1 MQLKKNKKTRA
12 VKTSNIT
19 DGTTV
24 VDQIIHHYHPIMK
37 IIVLPG
43 IYKIMINPQKS
54 SNMSLLPIMEQDVK
68 KVLQALSTEKTTGA
82 DMMLVKLVKLVA
94 NYLAGP
100 LSQTINNSIKERLF
114 HGNIKVVTVTPVDK
128 KTDNKSFVLNLFL
141 NSILSFS
148 SRVYGN
154 ILKTQFTEKLSK
166 LLSLFISAYRGSYN
180 T

>member
-1 MQLKKNKKTRA
+1 
-12 VKTSNIT
+12 
-19 DGTTV
+19 
-24 VDQIIHHYHPIMK
+24 
-37 IIVLPG
+37 
-43 IYKIMINPQKS
+43 
-54 SNMSLLPIMEQDVK
+54 MSLLPIMEQDVK

-141 NSILSFS
+141 NSI
-148 SRVYGN
+148 
-154 ILKTQFTEKLSK
+154 
-166 LLSLFISAYRGSYN
+166 
-180 T
+180 

>member
-24 VDQIIHHYHPIMK
+24 VDQIIHRYHPIMK

-43 IYKIMINPQKS
+43 IYKITINPQKS

-100 LSQTINNSIKERLF
+100 LSQTINDSIKERLF

-128 KTDNKSFVLNLFL
+128 KTDNKSSVLNLFL

-154 ILKTQFTEKLSK
+154 ILKKQFTEKLSK